1 MSKIICL
8 RNYAALIFQEYFF
21 GYLEIYNPDM
31 QSFPEIEI
39 LIFSYFLWLTE
50 LSTKESVLPYWT
62 WDFPFACWISCISII
77 TMQYILISISTIKTN
92 VSYFLHDFKGLCVIS
107 TSFNQQILTEE
118 SDGKMEIILTFLSYL
133 FQLGS
138 YQLM

>member
-1 MSKIICL
+1 MSQKLCCI
-8 RNYAALIFQEYFF
+8 
-21 GYLEIYNPDM
+21 D
-31 QSFPEIEI
+31 FPRI
-39 LIFSYFLWLTE
+39 FLWLPWN
-50 LSTKESVLPYWT
+50 LQSRYAKFPWDWDSHILVFFVADWAFYKRISVILLNLRFSFCLLNILY
-62 WDFPFACWISCISII
+62 FYHYY
-77 TMQYILISISTIKTN
+77 MQYILISISTIKTN